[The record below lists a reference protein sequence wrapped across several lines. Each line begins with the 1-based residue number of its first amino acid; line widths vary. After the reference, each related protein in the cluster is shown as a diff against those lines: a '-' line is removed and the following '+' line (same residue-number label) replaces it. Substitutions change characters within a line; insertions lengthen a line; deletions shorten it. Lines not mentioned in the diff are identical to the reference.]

1 MALWGK
7 KDTVYSDG
15 TIAVSGTTV
24 TGTGTT
30 FNTAGL
36 INEGD
41 VISIGAGVTQGEA
54 VIASVTNATTLV
66 LKQKNGAA
74 PIAAVDAGAS
84 YVISQKPQSTLF
96 DPKYSAG
103 DIFGV
108 DNTEV
113 GVATA
118 TSYSVT
124 HGGWVGITSYVD
136 SEGNLRVK
144 TETLVAMGRGQDVA
158 GDADTGGITGD
169 AENDKYANS

>member
-1 MALWGK
+1 MTLWGN
-7 KDTVYSDG
+7 KDSVYSDG

-74 PIAAVDAGAS
+74 PISAVPAGAS
-84 YVISQKPQSTLF
+84 YVISQKPQSLLGQTQ
-96 DPKYSAG
+96 YSASS
-103 DIFGV
+103 IYGV
-108 DNTEV
+108 DNGEV
-113 GVATA
+113 GVARTTA
-118 TSYSVT
+118 YSVT
-124 HGGWVGITSYVD
+124 HGGWVGITSYTD
-136 SEGNLRVK
+136 QHGNLRVK
-144 TETLVAMGRGQDVA
+144 TETLVAMGRGKDSD
-158 GDADTGGITGD
+158 GSADTGGISGD
-169 AENDKYANS
+169 AENVKYTD

>member
-1 MALWGK
+1 MTLWGN
-7 KDTVYSDG
+7 KDLVYADG

-30 FNTAGL
+30 FTTAG
-36 INEGD
+36 ISTGQ

-74 PIAAVDAGAS
+74 PIAAVPAGAS
-84 YVISQKPQSTLF
+84 YVISQKPQSLLGQTQ
-96 DPKYSAG
+96 YSASS
-103 DIFGV
+103 IYGV

-113 GVATA
+113 GVARGTA
-118 TSYSVT
+118 YSVA

-136 SEGNLRVK
+136 SNGNTRVK
-144 TETLVAMGRGQDVA
+144 TEVLVAMGKDK
-158 GDADTGGITGD
+158 DNSGGIVGD